1 MHGRCTALRHS
12 PLTPSPAGARSRGR
26 SIDLHESAAAWPS
39 WREGASRIHAPL
51 GWLGLVEGWHGG
63 TPPNRDY

>member
-39 WREGASRIHAPL
+39 WREGASRIHPSWLAGAGGGVGPL
-51 GWLGLVEGWHGG
+51 QIE
-63 TPPNRDY
+63 TINN